1 MEVDSRVIR
10 LLDCDFRIVETQ
22 SVVKTDEGVIVLN
35 ESATSIM
42 EFVKKQSEV
51 GIGVSIMDI
60 VEHLRSA
67 FDMEKI
73 DMEEVITDVKTTI
86 DHLQK
91 VGLIIIDGGYNGQ
104 K

>member
-1 MEVDSRVIR
+1 MEISSRGIR
-10 LLDCDFRIVETQ
+10 FLDCDFRIVETQ

-73 DMEEVITDVKTTI
+73 GMEEVITDVKMAI
-86 DHLQK
+86 DSLQK
-91 VGLIIIDGGYNGQ
+91 AGLIIIDGDNNGQ